1 MKVLVVGA
9 SQGTGAL
16 CVKSTRAQRH
26 EVSAFSRPPG
36 KLAITHP
43 ALTKIVGDCEPQL
56 GRAKPSHSA
65 DNPAIKKKF
74 FARLFPKKGARSIL
88 PSGDRH
94 AASHQSLRSAGRGTR
109 K

>member
-16 CVKSTRAQRH
+16 CVKSTLAQRH

-65 DNPAIKKKF
+65 DNPAIKKVF
-74 FARLFPKKGARSIL
+74 CAPFSKKR
-88 PSGDRH
+88 R
-94 AASHQSLRSAGRGTR
+94 
-109 K
+109 